1 MLMQVLQLCRKH
13 EVTIDSSYASLVV
26 AVCVLV
32 GFAQS
37 LDPELSIM
45 DATIPCL
52 PSNDVN
58 LKVSI
63 SWTMNMCFCVILYM
77 CVHGCLHS

>member
-1 MLMQVLQLCRKH
+1 MNKVVFFMLMQVLQLCRKH

-32 GFAQS
+32 GFARS

-45 DATIPCL
+45 DAAIPCL
-52 PSNDVN
+52 FFYN
-58 LKVSI
+58 LVGRI
-63 SWTMNMCFCVILYM
+63 PGGIY
-77 CVHGCLHS
+77 G